1 MLITDKL
8 SLQLGNSPKS
18 INASALNDWFN
29 SEKENPVLIDVREQS
44 ELEIACLSN
53 EFLNIPISKVNFEYV
68 EEIFAGLLD
77 REIVVMCHAG
87 IRSYNFCQWS
97 LDNKIV
103 NEIWNLEE
111 GIDGWSRY
119 IDPTIPR
126 Y

>member
-1 MLITDKL
+1 M
-8 SLQLGNSPKS
+8 QLGNSPKS
-18 INASALNDWFN
+18 INAFSLNDWFN
-29 SEKENPVLIDVREQS
+29 SEKENPVLIDVREKS
-44 ELEIACLSN
+44 ELEIACLSKQC
-53 EFLNIPISKVNFEYV
+53 LHIPISKVTFEYIK
-68 EEIFAGLLD
+68 EIYAGLLG

-97 LDNKIV
+97 LDNNLV
-103 NEIWNLEE
+103 SEIWNLEE